1 MSAHT
6 PGPWHVGF
14 LDGTGGPDEEGGAWI
29 IGVDEEIVVA
39 GGSHDGLKYGVPDED
54 NAKLIAAAPHL
65 LQAARRAYVFF
76 EIMAEKKYKEKKEG
90 NGHGAVEE
98 FLEPEGRLIREAIF
112 AAEGKFP

>member
-76 EIMAEKKYKEKKEG
+76 ELMAEKKYKEKKEG

-98 FLEPEGRLIREAIF
+98 FLEPEGHLIREAIF
-112 AAEGKFP
+112 AAEGEFP